1 MTLAIA
7 SFAVSFV
14 GIAGLFALKYR
25 EEKAGRVYLPSLRD
39 SADEKAV
46 AFKGWLAR
54 RGKDLEL
61 LPPFAAMLA
70 RRGVHELALSFAAIA
85 RMGETQA
92 HRLADLVSHKH
103 RFERRAPRSEFLMR
117 VAQRGS
123 NDAGVSVA
131 PTPVSAMV
139 MDPAPESVSPY
150 DDQGIPASTYP
161 SRHGEAEVDATQGEP
176 EQEVTPVAAASFE
189 DEERTSAPHDFFAP
203 IVPEQKS
210 EASAKRPRKTGGRRK
225 SKKVDDVH

>member
-25 EEKAGRVYLPSLRD
+25 EENAGRVYLPSLRD

-123 NDAGVSVA
+123 NDASLQVA
-131 PTPVSAMV
+131 SEPVPAIV

-150 DDQGIPASTYP
+150 EDQGIPASTY
-161 SRHGEAEVDATQGEP
+161 ATQGEP
-176 EQEVTPVAAASFE
+176 EKELTPVAAASVE
-189 DEERTSAPHDFFAP
+189 EEERTSAPHDFFAP

-210 EASAKRPRKTGGRRK
+210 EASAKKPRKTGGRRK